1 MSVDHQESNKVV
13 PPIHVAAPNIATI
26 LDTLAM
32 VLGQVLE
39 YHAVLPDNQE
49 ADSLAQVWA
58 LATDSAADTE
68 DWVHKKGGHCTTQ
81 VGWHIAK
88 GAGLPLKYSDWF
100 NAVAACLVCSKQCL
114 RQLPKESGT
123 VHRVPNK

>member
-1 MSVDHQESNKVV
+1 MQFGPWWMSVDHQESNKVV

-49 ADSLAQVWA
+49 ADSLAQV
-58 LATDSAADTE
+58 
-68 DWVHKKGGHCTTQ
+68 
-81 VGWHIAK
+81 
-88 GAGLPLKYSDWF
+88 
-100 NAVAACLVCSKQCL
+100 
-114 RQLPKESGT
+114 
-123 VHRVPNK
+123 